1 MRAQCLYII
10 RGCRKRP
17 IGVSIERLRSDRLSD
32 PGAPAGRCPHH
43 PDDHCRGGGALPA
56 GRRRPRAQA
65 RGAGRDHR
73 LRGAAR
79 PAPARQRHPRLRGRP
94 HRAPPPP
101 RRLHP
106 QDPRGDRG
114 ARVPPRRRA
123 RFVPPQG
130 GHPEHRYPRR
140 ADLGY
145 AATHSRRDPHPHHGG
160 ALDGQGADADP
171 APRTLR
177 GAAPQ
182 AQGGRLRSPTFSR
195 RTSRVKASAIREI
208 LKVTER
214 PEILSFAGG
223 LPAPEAF
230 PVAELAR
237 AHAEVF
243 AREGAAALQ
252 YSTTE
257 GFGPLRAWVA
267 ERMRRR
273 GLSASPEQVLITS
286 GSQQGID
293 LVARILVDPGDAVV
307 VESPSYLAALQVFEA
322 HEASFVTVGSDEH
335 GMRVDQ
341 LERALKRARPKL
353 VYLVP
358 TFQNP
363 KGTTLALQR
372 REQLARL
379 AAEHGVAVL
388 EDDPYGELRY
398 SGAELPAV
406 ASLDRRAPIIYL
418 STFSKTL
425 APGQRHGQARL
436 AEHHP
441 GGPGAGGARAGAG
454 GAALGR
460 RPDDRA
466 APRSTGGKEG

>member
-1 MRAQCLYII
+1 
-10 RGCRKRP
+10 
-17 IGVSIERLRSDRLSD
+17 
-32 PGAPAGRCPHH
+32 
-43 PDDHCRGGGALPA
+43 
-56 GRRRPRAQA
+56 
-65 RGAGRDHR
+65 
-73 LRGAAR
+73 
-79 PAPARQRHPRLRGRP
+79 
-94 HRAPPPP
+94 
-101 RRLHP
+101 
-106 QDPRGDRG
+106 
-114 ARVPPRRRA
+114 
-123 RFVPPQG
+123 
-130 GHPEHRYPRR
+130 
-140 ADLGY
+140 
-145 AATHSRRDPHPHHGG
+145 
-160 ALDGQGADADP
+160 
-171 APRTLR
+171 
-177 GAAPQ
+177 
-182 AQGGRLRSPTFSR
+182 LRSPTFSR

-273 GLSASPEQVLITS
+273 GLSISPEQVLITS

-307 VESPSYLAALQVFEA
+307 VESPSYLAALQVFAA

-363 KGTTLALQR
+363 KGTTLALER

-425 APGQRHGQARL
+425 APGLRIGWVVAAEETVRALTVAKQACDLHTATLAQRAAARL
-436 AEHHP
+436 LESFDYAEEDFRQRQVIEARREADTILTVLAKEKSNRAWQQLTSEERRNVETLEKALVAVKDGDDYH
-441 GGPGAGGARAGAG
+441 AIRAGID
-454 GAALGR
+454 ALNEATMHFAELMMDTAVSTALKGKSM
-460 RPDDRA
+460 DDSDLA
-466 APRSTGGKEG
+466 EGPQSGHRVAKADFK